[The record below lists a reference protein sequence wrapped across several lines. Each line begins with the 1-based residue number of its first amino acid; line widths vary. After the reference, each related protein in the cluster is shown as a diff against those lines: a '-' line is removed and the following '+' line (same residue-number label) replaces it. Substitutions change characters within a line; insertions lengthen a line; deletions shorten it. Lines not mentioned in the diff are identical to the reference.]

1 MGRTA
6 GGANILAGASAT
18 RLDGPL
24 DNFIE
29 QVFKPFLGVL
39 DWMVFNI
46 MSDAAILAVLG
57 KEKGDAYVKDLDMQE
72 FHDAQIKYEVLA
84 GASLSAKRTMAQS
97 MVMLTQIL
105 QNPQI
110 QDSLAEINEE
120 YIDFKPIL
128 RMWLEASEWKNEND
142 IIKPLT
148 PAMKAKRAANSKA
161 AMQQNQL
168 AAAQAKSQQQ
178 FSQKSQ
184 LENQQ
189 SDNRIKRDLVVA
201 SAKAN
206 GLEEATEGM
215 PSTGGLEGMQPSV
228 V

>member
-1 MGRTA
+1 
-6 GGANILAGASAT
+6 
-18 RLDGPL
+18 
-24 DNFIE
+24 
-29 QVFKPFLGVL
+29 
-39 DWMVFNI
+39 
-46 MSDAAILAVLG
+46 
-57 KEKGDAYVKDLDMQE
+57 
-72 FHDAQIKYEVLA
+72 
-84 GASLSAKRTMAQS
+84 
-97 MVMLTQIL
+97 
-105 QNPQI
+105 
-110 QDSLAEINEE
+110 
-120 YIDFKPIL
+120 
-128 RMWLEASEWKNEND
+128 
-142 IIKPLT
+142 
-148 PAMKAKRAANSKA
+148 MKAKRAANSKA

>member
-1 MGRTA
+1 
-6 GGANILAGASAT
+6 
-18 RLDGPL
+18 
-24 DNFIE
+24 
-29 QVFKPFLGVL
+29 
-39 DWMVFNI
+39 
-46 MSDAAILAVLG
+46 
-57 KEKGDAYVKDLDMQE
+57 
-72 FHDAQIKYEVLA
+72 
-84 GASLSAKRTMAQS
+84 
-97 MVMLTQIL
+97 
-105 QNPQI
+105 
-110 QDSLAEINEE
+110 
-120 YIDFKPIL
+120 
-128 RMWLEASEWKNEND
+128 MWLEASEWKNEND

-161 AMQQNQL
+161 ALMQQQQ
-168 AAAQAKSQQQ
+168 QAEAGKSQQQ
-178 FSQKSQ
+178 FEQKSQ